1 MLGLPSELAEVVNN
15 EAFLDVG
22 SVLRLARV
30 SRAMQNLGRARIE
43 RHVLARFV
51 SEYLEWVI
59 RFVPLEL
66 ARCYPIADDNETL
79 DYTYFVIPSPCAKS
93 TTTKIGLS
101 MHRGAIQYEAA
112 ARIDHNVPEN
122 TITIHFAR
130 NRFGIAALRPSVT
143 VRIVFSIVGDV
154 AVHIEF
160 WRGYGGGQAMK
171 LALSQTHRN
180 VEYAAFDD
188 DTAIHSLKPFF
199 EQHVKL

>member
-66 ARCYPIADDNETL
+66 ARCYPIADDNEAL
-79 DYTYFVIPSPCAKS
+79 DYTYFVMPPCSNKS

-101 MHRGAIQYEAA
+101 MRGAIQYEAA
-112 ARIDHNVPEN
+112 ARIDHSVHEN

-130 NRFGIAALRPSVT
+130 NRFGAALRPSVT